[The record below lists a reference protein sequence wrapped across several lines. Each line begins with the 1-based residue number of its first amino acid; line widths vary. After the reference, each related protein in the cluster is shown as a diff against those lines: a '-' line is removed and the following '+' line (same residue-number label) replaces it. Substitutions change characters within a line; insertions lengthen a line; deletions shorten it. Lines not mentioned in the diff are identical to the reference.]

1 MQAVKPA
8 LFQPDR
14 FAHAN
19 LFVADVDES
28 VDFYRDFCGINV
40 VFREPGVKAG
50 FLSNGA
56 THHDVG
62 LMQVS
67 DKPLIGKDGKVQ
79 NSMERGRT
87 PGLNHIAF
95 HVGSE
100 QSLVDAYRD
109 AAEYGIR
116 IEKALDHGLSRS
128 LYLFDPDGNAVE
140 FYIDIVNDWR
150 QFYRDHQNELIS
162 INWDPAGEPLA
173 PRIEPELNMDEPV
186 ADAPVHALEICG
198 ATLVT
203 RGLTKAVQFYT
214 EVGGLQ
220 LLALNESD
228 GVALLALPGN
238 DYPSLALCQAGADV
252 SEAGLHSVWF
262 LARGDSPVFNQ
273 KLDRPSYTYLLE
285 PDRRCSV
292 VDPNGFHLVF
302 YPGTDK
308 LPRTPTRHE
317 VVSGITT

>member
-1 MQAVKPA
+1 MQAVQSS

-28 VDFYRDFCGINV
+28 VEFYRDVCGINE

-79 NSMERGRT
+79 NSMERGRK

-100 QSLVDAYRD
+100 QSLVDAYRN
-109 AAEYGIR
+109 ASEYGIR
-116 IEKALDHGLSRS
+116 IEKALDHGISRS

-140 FYIDIVNDWR
+140 FYIDIVHDWR
-150 QFYRDHQNELIS
+150 QFYAEHQNELIS
-162 INWDPAGEPLA
+162 IHWDPSSQPLA
-173 PRIEPELNMDEPV
+173 ERIEPVLSMDEPV
-186 ADAPVHALEICG
+186 AHAPVHALEICG
-198 ATLVT
+198 ATLIT
-203 RGLTKAVQFYT
+203 ADLAKAVAFYT
-214 EVGGLQ
+214 KVGGLQ
-220 LLALNESD
+220 LLAQDDIE
-228 GVALLALPGN
+228 GVALLALPGR
-238 DYPSLALCQAGADV
+238 DHPSLALCQTGAHASKV
-252 SEAGLHSVWF
+252 GLHAVWF
-262 LARGDSPVFNQ
+262 LARENSPVFVE
-273 KLDRPSYTYLLE
+273 PSGAATLTHKLE
-285 PDRRCSV
+285 PGKRCSV
-292 VDPNGFHLVF
+292 KDPNDIHLIF
-302 YPGTDK
+302 YMGEQG
-308 LPRTPTRHE
+308 LPTRPTRSAAL
-317 VVSGITT
+317 SGMAD